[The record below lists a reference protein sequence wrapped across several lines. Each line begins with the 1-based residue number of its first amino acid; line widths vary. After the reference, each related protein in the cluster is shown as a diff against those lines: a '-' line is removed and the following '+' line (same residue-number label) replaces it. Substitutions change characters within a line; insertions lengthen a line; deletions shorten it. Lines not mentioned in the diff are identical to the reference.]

1 MAWRSLGI
9 ETGTLAALRA
19 GNGAVVAVT
28 PAPLAVPSRS
38 RVTAPRTDAERWGG
52 LVRGRRTRGA
62 ALCVDGQDVEG

>member
-1 MAWRSLGI
+1 M

-38 RVTAPRTDAERWGG
+38 CVTAPRNDAKRWGG

-62 ALCVDGQDVEG
+62 APRLDGQDVEG